1 MKTLTIL
8 GMDNFSFAAVLI
20 YAAFL
25 VGVYISYRR
34 YVRFRKKKGAV
45 TGRFYRQMLVIVVLA
60 TVAVTDLMVFRNL
73 FFDIGALIVVSAVAT
88 VLGMFVNWFLW
99 DTAVLSK
106 VKKL

>member
-34 YVRFRKKKGAV
+34 YVRFRKKKGAAA
-45 TGRFYRQMLVIVVLA
+45 GRFYRQMLAVVVLA
-60 TVAVTDLMVFRNL
+60 TIVVMDVVIFRSL
-73 FFDIGALIVVSAVAT
+73 FFDVGALIVVSAVAM
-88 VLGMFVNWFLW
+88 VVGMFVNWFLW
-99 DTAVLSK
+99 DAAVTSK
-106 VKKL
+106 KRIR